1 MREIKLFINGE
12 FITTSNTTET
22 NDSATGEAIGTVYLP
37 GTAEVNQAVD
47 AAEAAFANP
56 AWRNMDRDARA
67 NLLFAIS
74 DKIKERKRE
83 LIELEIKDSGSTLRK
98 AMADIHNSASYFKVL
113 GKQLQ
118 NFDFE
123 VKDERASRE
132 EFSENFRQYV
142 PIGVC
147 AQIIPWNFPLVMAAW
162 KIGPIIASG
171 CTTVLKS
178 ALETP
183 VTASILA
190 EIIQDAGVPAGVVN
204 IITGDGSVG
213 AQLSRSS

>member
-1 MREIKLFINGE
+1 
-12 FITTSNTTET
+12 
-22 NDSATGEAIGTVYLP
+22 
-37 GTAEVNQAVD
+37 
-47 AAEAAFANP
+47 
-56 AWRNMDRDARA
+56 
-67 NLLFAIS
+67 
-74 DKIKERKRE
+74 
-83 LIELEIKDSGSTLRK
+83 
-98 AMADIHNSASYFKVL
+98 
-113 GKQLQ
+113 
-118 NFDFE
+118 
-123 VKDERASRE
+123 
-132 EFSENFRQYV
+132 
-142 PIGVC
+142 
-147 AQIIPWNFPLVMAAW
+147 MAAW